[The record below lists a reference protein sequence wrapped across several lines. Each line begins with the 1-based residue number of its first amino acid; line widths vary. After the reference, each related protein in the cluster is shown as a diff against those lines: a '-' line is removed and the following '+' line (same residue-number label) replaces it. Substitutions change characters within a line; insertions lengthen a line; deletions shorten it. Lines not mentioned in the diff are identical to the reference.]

1 MLLELEPTLAGSVKG
16 RVQRRPLASVQLH
29 GLIYHSARCGCA
41 EWPATKV
48 FLHSQTERAGEAIT
62 AIPPIQSS
70 EEDRYH
76 TSHRLEP
83 LLASLEA
90 RLRAG
95 QVIYLH
101 CWGGRGRAGTVGA
114 CLLARMYRLGAEEAL
129 DRVQRAYSTRKDPD
143 REFIP
148 TREYGAAPAVHICK
162 PCFAQVGGVGSAA

>member
-1 MLLELEPTLAGSVKG
+1 MDAQNGPPPKCSCTVKRNG
-16 RVQRRPLASVQLH
+16 RGRPSQQ
-29 GLIYHSARCGCA
+29 
-41 EWPATKV
+41 
-48 FLHSQTERAGEAIT
+48 FLQFK
-62 AIPPIQSS
+62 S

-114 CLLARMYRLGAEEAL
+114 CLLARMYGLGAEEAL